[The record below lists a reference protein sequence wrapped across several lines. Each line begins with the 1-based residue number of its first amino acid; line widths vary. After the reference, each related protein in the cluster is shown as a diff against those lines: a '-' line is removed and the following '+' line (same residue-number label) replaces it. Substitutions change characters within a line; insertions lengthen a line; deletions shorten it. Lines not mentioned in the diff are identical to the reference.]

1 MDKYFVRDFFIFLT
15 YVFAVWWGRYIE
27 REYDF
32 PKLLNSGEKCSNVI
46 PDMDYTSEVISEM
59 SETVENT
66 FVPLLTVGNT
76 IREDMEEGE
85 KHLNRAWEIFGA
97 VRKVKKENPAIGPTA
112 TLATLANHPLI
123 ARRVRELVPGLVPGL
138 QRSDINRALRKLE
151 KVSQMSDDSCQY
163 SKDGTCDEF
172 PWTQYC
178 SLGTDKYDCE

>member
-27 REYDF
+27 REYNF
-32 PKLLNSGEKCSNVI
+32 PKLLNSGGKCSNVI

-66 FVPLLTVGNT
+66 FIPLLTVGNT
-76 IREDMEEGE
+76 IREDMDEGE

-97 VRKVKKENPAIGPTA
+97 VRKIKKENPA
-112 TLATLANHPLI
+112 LSL
-123 ARRVRELVPGLVPGL
+123 RELPRRLREIIPDL
-138 QRSDINRALRKLE
+138 QSSDINRSLRKLE

-178 SLGTDKYDCE
+178 SLGTDKYDCDSIKST